1 MFEPIF
7 SVTKCKRYI
16 KNIANNSDLSKD
28 QDDLDNNQPPHL
40 KVTTEA
46 CVYISAV
53 LVYIIAEILESAG
66 NGADNN
72 NKRISP
78 KNVQMAIRGDQELAE
93 LLRILITKA
102 KNFPDELPSIT
113 NLNITNKEE
122 TIL

>member
-1 MFEPIF
+1 MSEPIF
-7 SVTKCKRYI
+7 PVTRCKRYI
-16 KNIANNSDLSKD
+16 KNIANDSDHSKN
-28 QDDLDNNQPPHL
+28 QDDLDNQPSHL

-66 NGADNN
+66 NGADHSDE
-72 NKRISP
+72 KRIFP
-78 KNVQMAIRGDQELAE
+78 KNIQMAIRGDQELAE
-93 LLRILITKA
+93 LLRSLITKA

-122 TIL
+122 ILL